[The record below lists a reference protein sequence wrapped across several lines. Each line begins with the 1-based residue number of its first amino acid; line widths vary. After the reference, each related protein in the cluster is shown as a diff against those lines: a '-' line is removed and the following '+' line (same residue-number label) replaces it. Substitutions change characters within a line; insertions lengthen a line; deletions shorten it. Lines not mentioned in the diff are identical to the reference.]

1 MLRVN
6 RLRIE
11 IDTSNG
17 LYGFDEEFHGGLNF
31 IASKENTC
39 GKSSVLDAIYY
50 GLGFE
55 EIIGGRGEKVLTAV
69 YKSTIKDGETVCD
82 VLKSRVLIELN
93 NGADTITVF
102 RSALDVQRKS
112 NLVTV
117 YYSPMNAIYEKETVH
132 DEMYIHLPNA
142 AVNEKGYHKFL
153 ESFIGFDLPDV
164 STSDNTERKLYL
176 QLVFSGMFIEQK
188 RGWADLFS
196 AMPYLGVKD
205 ARKRVVE
212 FIIGLEVT
220 KNERWRNDLAFKESR
235 VKDYWHNIYRD
246 IYNEANRVNCK
257 FIGIPQ
263 KPEVLDM
270 DFDSGIYVFKGDE
283 SGPLLNGY
291 IESLWEKYSK
301 LSEYTPK
308 VVDNYKEIEAE
319 LQETEAAIDEFETE
333 VSELRKAF
341 YSENLSINKLVEE
354 LENIRVDISNNTDAR
369 KLRDLGAD
377 VGSLVLQNICP
388 VCNQKIQDTLLPSQE
403 EFSFMSIDDN
413 IKHLNAQKEMYEFA
427 LQGHREHKKELD
439 EAIQDLTSRI
449 TALRRLAQSLRND
462 IYAVNEEVSESQ
474 VYKKL
479 EIKREIEELEKFQ
492 MFFEH
497 SIEKVKHLAEQWKA
511 YEEERK
517 RLPKK
522 KFTDE
527 DEDKLECLKSH
538 FIQSLQDYGY
548 KSVDTLDAVEIS
560 RETYLPIKEN
570 FDMKFD
576 SSASDNIRAIWAFTV
591 ALMNTAIDKLG
602 NHPTMLI
609 FDEPDQH
616 SIVMKDLVSFFN
628 SIIEIKNK
636 CQVIV
641 GITIKD
647 RDTEM
652 AIEQLNKE
660 NYHMIEIQER
670 AIRKL

>member
-235 VKDYWHNIYRD
+235 IKGYWHNIYRD

-291 IESLWEKYSK
+291 IESLGEKYSK

-319 LQETEAAIDEFETE
+319 LQETEATIDEFETE

-497 SIEKVKHLAEQWKA
+497 SIEKIKHLAEQWKA